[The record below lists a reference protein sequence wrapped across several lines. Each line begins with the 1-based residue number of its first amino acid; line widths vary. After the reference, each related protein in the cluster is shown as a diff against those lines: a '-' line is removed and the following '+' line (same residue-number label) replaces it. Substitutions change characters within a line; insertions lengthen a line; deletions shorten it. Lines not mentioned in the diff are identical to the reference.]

1 MHESHLLSGDDL
13 LNAASLIAAATLI
26 ATDPL
31 PITSDKPVAQDPHA
45 RAVQVAILARQ
56 ILDAWE
62 KGG

>member
-1 MHESHLLSGDDL
+1 MHESHLLSGDDVM
-13 LNAASLIAAATLI
+13 NAASLIAAATLI

-31 PITSDKPVAQDPHA
+31 PITSDKPATQDPHT
-45 RAVQVAILARQ
+45 RAVQVANLARQ